1 MYSVAASMIGYY
13 QENSMGDLS
22 PWARLKYEN
31 IVWTPGI
38 GYSIICHNLIEVI
51 FTLNIDVLES

>member
-1 MYSVAASMIGYY
+1 MIDY

-38 GYSIICHNLIEVI
+38 GYSIMCHNLIDI
-51 FTLNIDVLES
+51 ILCWNIDVL